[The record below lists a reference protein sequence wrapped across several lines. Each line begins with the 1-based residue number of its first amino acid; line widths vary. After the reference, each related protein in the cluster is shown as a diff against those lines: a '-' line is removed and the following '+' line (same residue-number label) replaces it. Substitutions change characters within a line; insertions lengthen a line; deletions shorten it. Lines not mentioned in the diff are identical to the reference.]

1 MITIREVKTKSD
13 LRKFARFPV
22 RLYKNC
28 PLYVPSFY
36 SDELNIMNPD
46 KNFSLPSCEVRCF
59 LAEKNGKVVGR
70 VAGIIQKRRN
80 ELSGKKNIRFSRF
93 DFIDD
98 AEVAEKLLAAVAA
111 FGKERGMDTIHG
123 PWGFNDQDREGMLV
137 EGFDKRATYATNY
150 NYPYYE
156 KHVRALGFE
165 PESEWVEYNFT
176 IPDKV
181 DERIKTIS
189 EYVQK
194 KLELSEIADTAPMK
208 KLIPVYGHRALEMVN
223 EAYASLDEYVPLEG
237 KEMDNVLDQFA
248 TIINPR
254 YFSLLVDKNDEIIG
268 MGVIIPSIADALV
281 KGRGRMTLPTI
292 VRLLRSIAKPRELEM
307 ALVAVRP
314 DYQKKGV
321 NALIMARISRHIIED
336 GVRRVESNPELV
348 TNLAVQTQWTNFE
361 REIIKRRKTFSK
373 KID

>member
-1 MITIREVKTKSD
+1 MITIREVKTKSE

-36 SDELNIMNPD
+36 SDELSVMDPN

-59 LAEKNGKVVGR
+59 LAEKDGKVVGR

-80 ELSGKKNIRFSRF
+80 ELVGKKDIRFSRF

-194 KLELSEIADTAPMK
+194 KLELTEIAGTAPMK

-254 YFSLLVDKNDEIIG
+254 YFSLLVDKNDEVIG
-268 MGVIIPSIADALV
+268 MGVIIPSIAEALI
-281 KGRGRMTLPTI
+281 KGRGRMTLPTV

-321 NALIMARISRHIIED
+321 NALMMARISRHIIED
-336 GVRRVESNPELV
+336 GIRRVESNPELV

-361 REIIKRRKTFSK
+361 REIIKRRKTFTK

>member
-59 LAEKNGKVVGR
+59 LAEKDGKVVGR

-194 KLELSEIADTAPMK
+194 KLELTEIADTAPMK

-254 YFSLLVDKNDEIIG
+254 YFSLFVDKNDEIIG

-321 NALIMARISRHIIED
+321 NALMMARISRHIIED

>member
-59 LAEKNGKVVGR
+59 LAEKDGKVVGR

-194 KLELSEIADTAPMK
+194 KLELTEIADSAPMK

-361 REIIKRRKTFSK
+361 REIVKRRKTFSK

>member
-59 LAEKNGKVVGR
+59 LAEKDGKVVGR
-70 VAGIIQKRRN
+70 VAGIMQKRRN

-194 KLELSEIADTAPMK
+194 KLELTEIADTAPMK

-281 KGRGRMTLPTI
+281 KGRGRMTIPTI

>member
-59 LAEKNGKVVGR
+59 LAEKDGKVVGR

-194 KLELSEIADTAPMK
+194 KLELTEIADTAPMK

>member
-59 LAEKNGKVVGR
+59 LAEKDGKVVGR

-194 KLELSEIADTAPMK
+194 KLELTEIADTAPMK

-361 REIIKRRKTFSK
+361 REIIKRRKTFTK

>member
-59 LAEKNGKVVGR
+59 LAEKDGKVVGR

-111 FGKERGMDTIHG
+111 FGKERGMDTVHG

-194 KLELSEIADTAPMK
+194 KLELTEIADTAPMK

>member
-59 LAEKNGKVVGR
+59 LAEKDGKVVGR

-194 KLELSEIADTAPMK
+194 KLELTEIADTAPMK

-321 NALIMARISRHIIED
+321 NALMMARISRHIIED

>member
-46 KNFSLPSCEVRCF
+46 KNFLLPFCEVRCF
-59 LAEKNGKVVGR
+59 LAEKDGKVVGR

-194 KLELSEIADTAPMK
+194 KLELTEIADTAPMK

-281 KGRGRMTLPTI
+281 KGRGRMTLQTI

>member
-59 LAEKNGKVVGR
+59 LAEKDGKVVGR

-98 AEVAEKLLAAVAA
+98 AEVAEKLLAAVTA

-194 KLELSEIADTAPMK
+194 KLELTEIADTAPMK

-321 NALIMARISRHIIED
+321 NALMMARISRHIIED

>member
-59 LAEKNGKVVGR
+59 LAEKDGKVVGR

-194 KLELSEIADTAPMK
+194 KLELTEIADTAPMK

-223 EAYASLDEYVPLEG
+223 EAYASLDEYVPLDG

-321 NALIMARISRHIIED
+321 NALMMARISRHIIED

>member
-59 LAEKNGKVVGR
+59 LAEKDGKVVGR

-123 PWGFNDQDREGMLV
+123 PWGFNDQDREGMLT

-194 KLELSEIADTAPMK
+194 KLELTEIADTAPMK

-361 REIIKRRKTFSK
+361 REIIKRRKTFTK

>member
-59 LAEKNGKVVGR
+59 LAEKDGKVVGR

-194 KLELSEIADTAPMK
+194 KLELTEIADSAPMK

-321 NALIMARISRHIIED
+321 NALMMARISRHIIED

-361 REIIKRRKTFSK
+361 REIVKRRKTFSK

>member
-59 LAEKNGKVVGR
+59 LAEKDGKVVGR

-194 KLELSEIADTAPMK
+194 KLELTEIADTAPMK

-281 KGRGRMTLPTI
+281 KGRGRMTLQTI

>member
-59 LAEKNGKVVGR
+59 LAEKDGKVVGR

-194 KLELSEIADTAPMK
+194 KLELTEIADTAPMK

-281 KGRGRMTLPTI
+281 KGRGRMTIPTI

>member
-59 LAEKNGKVVGR
+59 LAEKDGKVVGR

-123 PWGFNDQDREGMLV
+123 PWGFNDQDREGMLT

-194 KLELSEIADTAPMK
+194 KLELTEIADTAPMK

-321 NALIMARISRHIIED
+321 NALMMARISRHIIED

>member
-22 RLYKNC
+22 KLYKKC

-36 SDELNIMNPD
+36 SDEMSVMDPS

-59 LAEKNGKVVGR
+59 LAERDGKVVGR
-70 VAGIIQKRRN
+70 VAGIIQKKRN
-80 ELSGKKNIRFSRF
+80 ALAGTKNIRFSRF
-93 DFIDD
+93 DFVDD
-98 AEVAEKLLAAVAA
+98 AEVAQKLLDAVAA

-123 PWGFNDQDREGMLV
+123 PWGFNDQDREGMLT

-150 NYPYYE
+150 NFPYYA
-156 KHVRALGFE
+156 KHVQALGFE

-176 IPDKV
+176 IPEAV
-181 DERIKTIS
+181 DARIKTIAN
-189 EYVQK
+189 YVEK
-194 KLELSEIADTAPMK
+194 KLELTEIAGSAPMK
-208 KLIPVYGHRALEMVN
+208 ELIAKYGHAALAMVN
-223 EAYASLDEYVPLEG
+223 EAYSCLDEYVPLEG

-254 YFSLLVDKNDEIIG
+254 YFSFLVDKTGTPVG
-268 MGVIIPSIADALV
+268 MGVIIPSIAEPLI
-281 KGRGRMTLPTI
+281 KGRGRMTPLTI
-292 VRLLRSIAKPRELEM
+292 LRLLRAIKKPRELEM

-321 NALIMARISRHIIED
+321 NSLMMARISSHIIED
-336 GVRRVESNPELV
+336 KIRSVESNPELV
-348 TNLAVQTQWTNFE
+348 TNLAVQTQWTSFE
-361 REIIKRRKTFSK
+361 REIIKRRKTFVK

>member
-59 LAEKNGKVVGR
+59 LAEKDGKVVGR

-194 KLELSEIADTAPMK
+194 KLELTEIADTAPMK

-254 YFSLLVDKNDEIIG
+254 YFSLLVDKYDEIIG